1 MVKRKICKGNGRAK
15 GHGCGKLVDVEK
27 YGKSNRKYGLGIND
41 CKCYSTWLLTTDE
54 GKAQLERETIKAK
67 QPRIELEKARQEIK
81 GEQSLSWLKIN
92 IRTVCHD
99 YIKLRDKGLP
109 CVSCGSPWT
118 SDHQA
123 GHLYKAELFS
133 MLKYDERN
141 IHNQC
146 KKCNIFDNGNES
158 MYHAAILS
166 RISID
171 DYDELKRIASQE
183 KQTNFK
189 WDRQELEKIR
199 NYYKLKIKQLEK
211 NEK

>member
-1 MVKRKICKGNGRAK
+1 MPDKKICKGINRAK
-15 GHGCGKLVDVEK
+15 GHGCGKEK
-27 YGKSNRKYGLGIND
+27 YMHRHRLCSS
-41 CKCYSTWLLTTDE
+41 CFATWLLTTDE

-67 QPRIELEKARQEIK
+67 QPRVELEKARQEVK
-81 GEQSLSWLKIN
+81 GEKSLSWLKIN
-92 IRTVCHD
+92 VRTVCHD

-109 CVSCGSPWT
+109 CVSCGAHWT
-118 SDHQA
+118 SEHQA

-146 KKCNIFDNGNES
+146 KKCNLFDNGNES

-166 RISID
+166 RLSID
-171 DYDELKRIASQE
+171 DYDEIKRIASQE

-189 WDRQELEKIR
+189 WDREELEKIR
-199 NYYKLKIKQLEK
+199 KYYQLKIKQLEK
-211 NEK
+211 